1 MELNCDNIGPRV
13 TYVVDGHDAV
23 MEFKNHSEQTS
34 VCRQLFIAL
43 YYPRFKELVRFQMH
57 DGVVHLTAP
66 SSLSIEQAEE
76 SKLERQ
82 EGQGSDGS
90 PVARMADPNKYELM
104 ASALVARVKKFPQS
118 FQLKHLSTTL
128 VMVGAVTGILNRSP
142 EFDLKE
148 YWDSFGDQPDDA
160 DQYLY
165 VAARG
170 LAGLP
175 PNKKLRRQLKKVPVP
190 STQRF
195 SEMTKSA
202 GKKDDKFWYNLTN
215 ALSLDW
221 LNAYAMDYMNR
232 NPDREPEARAV
243 VEESIA
249 FLEREDVEQA
259 MSASLRIEKN
269 VVAELCRRRINFLT
283 QVVFNSSAYGVSMLG
298 FNLFS
303 RDLLDKILAWLL
315 KWHKRLTATPA
326 IILTE
331 CDLVAQVG
339 TCILILCLVLDQE
352 SPAEVVKVSQSA
364 LARRTDCP
372 AGKPDSRAL
381 ATCGPAHPTTRDS
394 ALGRMDRSGA

>member
-1 MELNCDNIGPRV
+1 
-13 TYVVDGHDAV
+13 
-23 MEFKNHSEQTS
+23 
-34 VCRQLFIAL
+34 
-43 YYPRFKELVRFQMH
+43 
-57 DGVVHLTAP
+57 
-66 SSLSIEQAEE
+66 
-76 SKLERQ
+76 
-82 EGQGSDGS
+82 
-90 PVARMADPNKYELM
+90 
-104 ASALVARVKKFPQS
+104 VARVKEFPQS

-128 VMVGAVTGILNRSP
+128 VMVGAVTGILARSP

-175 PNKKLRRQLKKVPVP
+175 RDKELRRQFNKWPVP

-195 SEMTKSA
+195 SETTKST

-232 NPDREPEARAV
+232 NPEPKAHAV
-243 VEESIA
+243 IEESIT

-269 VVAELCRRRINFLT
+269 VVAELCRRRVNFLT

-298 FNLFS
+298 LDLFS
-303 RDLLDKILAWLL
+303 RKLLDNILEWLS
-315 KWHKRLTATPA
+315 KWHKRLTATQA

-339 TCILILCLVLDQE
+339 TCILILCMVLDE
-352 SPAEVVKVSQSA
+352 EYPAEIVEVSESA
-364 LARRTDCP
+364 LARETNCP
-372 AGKPDSRAL
+372 VGKPAKTCVFAVHQPRADTKYEDYHISLIL
-381 ATCGPAHPTTRDS
+381 AQQASFMSVTKQ
-394 ALGRMDRSGA
+394 M